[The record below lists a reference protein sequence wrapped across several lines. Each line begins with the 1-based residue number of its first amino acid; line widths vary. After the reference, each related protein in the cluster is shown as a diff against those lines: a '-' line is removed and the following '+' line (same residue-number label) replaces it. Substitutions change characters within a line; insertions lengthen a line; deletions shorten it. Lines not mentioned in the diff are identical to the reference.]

1 MLGKTLFLALALAT
15 AAAAFSP
22 AAVRPPS
29 FTPMIRREGSSEVGG
44 AALSLSLLSRQSSR
58 IFMSDGG
65 EMDDEAVKAELEK
78 AVALAQEPK
87 ALYDDQ
93 VIDKKPALSNSM
105 RDRLLQEAS
114 SGLDSEK
121 PQTNVILYISVIV
134 AVLVGVAG
142 QGILF

>member
-1 MLGKTLFLALALAT
+1 MLGKTLFLALAT

-22 AAVRPPS
+22 GAVRPPS
-29 FTPMIRREGSSEVGG
+29 FTPMVRREGSSGVGG

-58 IFMSDGG
+58 VFMSDGG
-65 EMDDEAVKAELEK
+65 EMDEETVKAELEK
-78 AVALAQEPK
+78 AVTLAQEPK

-93 VIDKKPALSNSM
+93 VVDKKPVLSDSM
-105 RDRLLQEAS
+105 RDRLRREAS

-121 PQTNVILYISVIV
+121 PQTNVILYISVAVAILV
-134 AVLVGVAG
+134 AVGA

>member
-1 MLGKTLFLALALAT
+1 
-15 AAAAFSP
+15 
-22 AAVRPPS
+22 
-29 FTPMIRREGSSEVGG
+29 MIRREGSSEVGG

-134 AVLVGVAG
+134 ASSWESQDKVSSSRFLTA
-142 QGILF
+142 